1 MNNIITL
8 LHKEWLEFK
17 QQRALLFSIIFV
29 PLLLTLIPLVA
40 LYAIGHTPSKGN
52 ADDFSELVARANP
65 ALAGMGQDELAQS
78 MMGQAFSSMFLL
90 LPMLLP
96 SIIASYSIVGEKAN
110 RTLEPLLA
118 TPIKTWELLAGKIL
132 AALLPSMLLTWLAG
146 AIFMAGVW
154 ASALS
159 ARVFAAIVSP
169 GWLTVFLVCTPLLAL
184 IAIAAMV
191 AISSRVNDPRT
202 AQQFSAWV
210 VVPFL
215 TVFFS
220 QITGVLVLS
229 PLIALVAAIMLTVI
243 AGLAIWGVTALF
255 QREVILTKW
264 S

>member
-1 MNNIITL
+1 MTNIIVL

-17 QQRALLFSIIFV
+17 QQRALLLSIIFI
-29 PLLLTLIPLVA
+29 PLLLTLVPLGA
-40 LYAIGHTPSKGN
+40 LYGLGHAPSKDN
-52 ADDFSELVARANP
+52 VDECTELVARANP
-65 ALAGMGQDELAQS
+65 ALVGMGQAELVQAI
-78 MMGQAFSSMFLL
+78 MGQAFSSMFLL
-90 LPMLLP
+90 LPMILP

-118 TPIKTWELLAGKIL
+118 TPITTWELLTGKIL
-132 AALLPSMLLTWLAG
+132 AALLPTMLLTWIAG
-146 AIFMAGVW
+146 AIFVTGV
-154 ASALS
+154 AAAALN
-159 ARVFAAIVSP
+159 ARVFAAIVSL

-191 AISSRVNDPRT
+191 AISARVNDPRT

-215 TVFFS
+215 AVFFS
-220 QITGVLVLS
+220 QLTGVLVLN
-229 PLIALVAAIMLTVI
+229 PLNALVAAMLLAII
-243 AGLAIWGVTALF
+243 AGLAIWGVTGLF